1 MDKQSGSRRPPPNRP
16 RPGPQKKPGIVS
28 RRRIRTT
35 TRRNR
40 RLIPRR
46 NRLQRAQISQN
57 RIGGTRFNRRF
68 RRFNF
73 SDRRRNFQR
82 RVIYVGGLPRR
93 ITNRGLLQLFRP
105 EGRIIRYNVL
115 KNRAGF
121 SRGFGFVEFVS
132 PRDALRSI
140 QKWNN
145 TTVDG
150 NIIKVH
156 FRRRNFNQNRFRNNN
171 FNNRNNGR
179 FMQNRNR
186 PGFRGGRGGRG
197 GFRGGLRGGFRQ
209 RGGY

>member
-1 MDKQSGSRRPPPNRP
+1 MDKQSGSIRPPPNRP
-16 RPGPQKKPGIVS
+16 RLGPQKKPGIVS
-28 RRRIRTT
+28 
-35 TRRNR
+35 
-40 RLIPRR
+40 
-46 NRLQRAQISQN
+46 
-57 RIGGTRFNRRF
+57 
-68 RRFNF
+68 
-73 SDRRRNFQR
+73 RRRNFQR

-121 SRGFGFVEFVS
+121 SRGFGFVEFVR

-145 TTVDG
+145 TTLDG
-150 NIIKVH
+150 NLIKVH

-186 PGFRGGRGGRG
+186 PGFRGGRGG
-197 GFRGGLRGGFRQ
+197 FRGGPRGGFRQ

>member
-1 MDKQSGSRRPPPNRP
+1 MENQSGIRRPPNRT
-16 RPGPQKKPGIVS
+16 RLGPQKKTGTIS
-28 RRRIRTT
+28 RRRIRNA

-57 RIGGTRFNRRF
+57 RNGGPRFNRRF

-73 SDRRRNFQR
+73 FNKRRNFQR

-93 ITNRGLLQLFRP
+93 ITNRGLLQLFRT
-105 EGRIIRYNVL
+105 EGRIIRYNIL
-115 KNRAGF
+115 KNRTGF
-121 SRGFGFVEFVS
+121 SRGFGFVEFVN

-145 TTVDG
+145 TTLDG

-171 FNNRNNGR
+171 FSNRNNGR
-179 FMQNRNR
+179 FIPNRNR
-186 PGFRGGRGGRG
+186 TGFRGGRG
-197 GFRGGLRGGFRQ
+197 GFRGGLRGRFRQ